1 MEHVRNLL
9 KACGKSGHIPTPLK
23 RKQNPEN
30 VGKSKKRRM
39 NQTLTD
45 TVLPV
50 IEHFSPEKDEQA
62 KIYQNWINSGFVEKQ
77 IGLTKCLTFY

>member
-62 KIYQNWINSGFVEKQ
+62 KIYQNWINSGFVENKLV
-77 IGLTKCLTFY
+77 LTKCLTFY